1 MSEYLLE
8 AKVPLLIDGRF
19 GIGLVCK
26 ETADFNKR
34 AFSWML
40 SEERRGDLL
49 VFHHRCMGDTP
60 SYIYAW

>member
-26 ETADFNKR
+26 ETAASIRKLFP
-34 AFSWML
+34 
-40 SEERRGDLL
+40 G
-49 VFHHRCMGDTP
+49 C
-60 SYIYAW
+60 Y